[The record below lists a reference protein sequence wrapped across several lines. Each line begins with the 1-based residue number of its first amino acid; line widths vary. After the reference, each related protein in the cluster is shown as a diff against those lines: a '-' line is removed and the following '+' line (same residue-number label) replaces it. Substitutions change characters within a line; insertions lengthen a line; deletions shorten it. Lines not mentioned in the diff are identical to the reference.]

1 MFICVVLVRVRI
13 DIENKT
19 ERAQRK
25 KELKGWSLLDMGDV
39 RAERGGL
46 GVGRGDK
53 GRERVI

>member
-1 MFICVVLVRVRI
+1 MFICVGLVRVRI

-46 GVGRGDK
+46 GVSRGDK